1 MEKMLQAN
9 KAKTRAKTMEQDL
22 ELQLLLFLSGTKNY
36 RATFLSTRI
45 GRNVVS
51 FGAAKTSG
59 AELPAVGSTGQRCS
73 FSPGPW
79 QNLEP
84 SEGLTRGVFI
94 HTDAGT
100 STG

>member
-1 MEKMLQAN
+1 M
-9 KAKTRAKTMEQDL
+9 
-22 ELQLLLFLSGTKNY
+22 
-36 RATFLSTRI
+36 
-45 GRNVVS
+45 S

-59 AELPAVGSTGQRCS
+59 AELPAVGSTGKRCS